1 MTTTITAT
9 VPGASPRPGAGPG
22 RELPGTAPDSDTLAA
37 VHQYAMLHGGVSTAA
52 LDRVAA
58 ELRLSSGEVFT
69 AVARL
74 VEMHMLRSGDEPGT
88 VLLPVDAR
96 SAAVAALSPI
106 ERAILQ
112 QREQADRL
120 RARIDAV
127 AGACGPVPGPLGV
140 IDRVEGEAE
149 VRGLLRL
156 AAAECRTDV
165 LTLRPGTEAPE
176 IGALF
181 DACCAELD
189 GGQSVRVLAPHRDR
203 ADFASRTRVIRL
215 VERGAELRTIRAVP
229 QGAMVFDRSLAVVVE
244 PGADGLPPTARPVTE
259 ATMAGCLS
267 DMFELLWESASAFTP
282 DGAGYDGDI
291 ADDFQRSIA
300 QLMSQGLTDEA
311 VARRLGMS
319 VRTCRRHIAALMRS
333 LGSVSRFQ
341 AGVQLAQ
348 RLATGQ
354 PPGAELGQVA

>member
-1 MTTTITAT
+1 MTTAT
-9 VPGASPRPGAGPG
+9 TEPALVAAGRPGMMPEPG
-22 RELPGTAPDSDTLAA
+22 VPGTAPDSDTLAA
-37 VHQYAMLHGGVSTAA
+37 VYQYATLHGTVSPSAV
-52 LDRVAA
+52 DRIAA
-58 ELRLSSGEVFT
+58 ELRLPAGEVFA
-69 AVARL
+69 AVTRL
-74 VEMHMLRSGDEPGT
+74 VEMHMLRTGDGPGT
-88 VLLPVDAR
+88 VLVPVEAR
-96 SAAVAALSPI
+96 SAALSVLSPI

-127 AGACGPVPGPLGV
+127 AGSCGPVPGPLGV

-149 VRGLLRL
+149 IRGLLRL
-156 AAAECRTDV
+156 AAAGCRADALV
-165 LTLRPGTEAPE
+165 LRPGPEAPE
-176 IGALF
+176 VGGLF

-189 GGQSVRVLAPHRDR
+189 GGQAVRVLAPHRDR
-203 ADFASRTRVIRL
+203 ADFASRTRAVRL

-229 QGAMVFDRSLAVVVE
+229 RAAMLFGRSLAVVVE
-244 PGADGLPPTARPVTE
+244 PGIDGRPPTARPVTE
-259 ATMAGCLS
+259 AAMVGCLA
-267 DMFELLWESASAFTP
+267 DLFELLWESATAFTP
-282 DGAGYDGDI
+282 EEAGYADDI

-311 VARRLGMS
+311 IARRLGMS

-348 RLATGQ
+348 RLA
-354 PPGAELGQVA
+354 PAPDRAAA